1 MKRDYENGV
10 KEDVVYFT
18 GYEVEKTPAYDM
30 DTLFVVGCRPLEE
43 VLKKA
48 EEKYVDHIYLGANQ
62 SFHIELPNGTDSEQK
77 GWDDLVLGLLKKGYT
92 VTLDYDIKYHEWVLE
107 SGYNENNKFI
117 SQISVKL
124 PYIDQL
130 NYNACI
136 KIDDKDF
143 KASNPGVWCHSLH
156 DLMDRNKFT
165 DWSKYGLDK
174 VLK

>member
-1 MKRDYENGV
+1 MKRDYSDGV
-10 KEDVVYFT
+10 KDDVIYFT

-30 DTLFVVGCRPLEE
+30 DTLFVVGCRPLDE

-48 EEKYVDHIYLGANQ
+48 KQHHVDHIYLGANQ
-62 SFHIELPNGTDSEQK
+62 SFNIKLPHGTDSEQK
-77 GWDDLVLGLLKKGYT
+77 GWDELVLGLLKEGYM

-107 SGYNENNKFI
+107 SGYNEHSNFI

-143 KASNPGVWCHSLH
+143 KATNTGVWIHQVH
-156 DLMDRNKFT
+156 DLQDREKFT
-165 DWSKYGLDK
+165 PWMKYENDSE
-174 VLK
+174 V